1 MTDGDGGAY
10 SALSNAMKTFIEATP
25 PDEPITNPQLTTQV
39 HEFCQL
45 VTQGGGFMGLVG
57 CPRTQF
63 DNQRFKEEPSEDYSY
78 IS

>member
-25 PDEPITNPQLTTQV
+25 PDEPITNRQLATQV
-39 HEFCQL
+39 HDFCQL

-78 IS
+78 IR